1 MYQKVDFTLISYNE
15 ISCRQQEGGFYFMSH
30 LTDDDRKTISNMLA
44 HKARCI
50 EIARKIGC
58 DPTTI
63 SKEIK
68 KNRIIS
74 KEAKGDKK
82 ILCKKLEKYPFVCL
96 DCPKKYKDCTLTQL
110 RYDSGFAQKKYE
122 YRLHETRKGINL
134 TPEEHKQLNIAL
146 KEGLLS
152 KKSIYSI
159 VRSSKID
166 VSLPTVYRYIKER
179 KVDVTRMDL
188 PYAVTY
194 KKRKKTNKKYEYPEN
209 NKVDRH
215 NRTYVD
221 YLAYR
226 KTHINEMTV
235 QMDFLGSI
243 KMDSKSI
250 LTLIIPDIHFS
261 ILRIIKNKNSEKV
274 VEVFDELENRLG
286 YEKFNEVFPSILTDR
301 DPCFSDILGIEF
313 SKESGIQRT
322 YLFFCDAFK
331 SNQKASVE
339 NLNKQIR
346 KFFPK
351 GKSIDHL
358 TQDDIDT
365 INRILVE
372 SPLFSLDGYSP
383 KEAFITLF
391 GQEVFDKL
399 F

>member
-1 MYQKVDFTLISYNE
+1 
-15 ISCRQQEGGFYFMSH
+15 MSH
-30 LTDDDRKTISNMLA
+30 LTDDDRKKISNMLA
-44 HKARCI
+44 HKAKCI
-50 EIARKIGC
+50 DIANAIGC

-82 ILCKKLEKYPFVCL
+82 ILCKKLDRFPFVCL
-96 DCPKKYKDCTLTQL
+96 DCPHKYTTCTLTQL
-110 RYDSGFAQKKYE
+110 RYDSSVAQKKYE
-122 YRLHETRKGINL
+122 YKLHESRRGINL
-134 TPEEHKQLNIAL
+134 TKEEHEHLNKIL
-146 KEGLLS
+146 KEGLKD
-152 KKSIYSI
+152 KKSIYAIIHSSSLDISI
-159 VRSSKID
+159 
-166 VSLPTVYRYIKER
+166 PTVYRYINEK
-179 KVDVTRMDL
+179 KVDIAKMDL

-194 KKRKKTNKKYEYPEN
+194 KKRKKANKKYDYPGN
-209 NKVDRH
+209 SKVNRH
-215 NRTYVD
+215 NRTFID
-221 YLAYR
+221 YLAYK
-226 KTHINEMTV
+226 KTHLNELGS

-243 KMDSKSI
+243 ISDKKSI
-250 LTLIIPDIHFS
+250 LVIIIPEIHFP
-261 ILRIIKNKNSEKV
+261 ILKIIENKNSEKV
-274 VEVFDELENRLG
+274 VNIFDELEKRLG

-313 SKESGIQRT
+313 SKETGIQRT

-351 GKSIDHL
+351 GKSIDNYN
-358 TQDDIDT
+358 QDDIDAV
-365 INRILVE
+365 NKILIE
-372 SPLFSLDGYSP
+372 SPLFSLDGFSP
-383 KEAFITLF
+383 KQAFITLF

>member
-1 MYQKVDFTLISYNE
+1 
-15 ISCRQQEGGFYFMSH
+15 MSH
-30 LTDDDRKTISNMLA
+30 LTEENRKTISNMLT
-44 HKARCI
+44 HKATCK
-50 EIARKIGC
+50 EIAERIGC

-68 KNRIIS
+68 KNRVIS

-82 ILCKKLEKYPFVCL
+82 ILCKKLDRYPYVCL
-96 DCPKKYKDCTLTQL
+96 DCPKKYTTCTLTQL
-110 RYDSGFAQKKYE
+110 RYIVDVAQKKYE
-122 YRLHETRKGINL
+122 YRLHESRKGINL
-134 TPEEHKQLNIAL
+134 TKEEHDKLNEIL
-146 KEGLLS
+146 KEGLKD

-159 VRSSKID
+159 IHSSDID
-166 VSLPTVYRYIKER
+166 ISVPTVYRYIQEK
-179 KVDVTRMDL
+179 KVNISKIDL

-194 KKRKKTNKKYEYPEN
+194 KKRKKINKKYEYPEN
-209 NKVDRH
+209 NKVDRM

-221 YLAYR
+221 FLAYR
-226 KTHINEMTV
+226 KSHINEMTV

-243 KMDSKSI
+243 KSDSKSI
-250 LTLIIPDIHFS
+250 LTLIIPEIHFS
-261 ILRIIKNKNSEKV
+261 FLFIVENKSSNKV
-274 VEVFDELENRLG
+274 VEVFNDLERKLG
-286 YEKFNEVFPSILTDR
+286 FDKFNEIFPSILTDR

-313 SKESGIQRT
+313 SKENGAQRT

-331 SNQKASVE
+331 SNQKASIE

-358 TQDDIDT
+358 TQDDMYTVNKTLI
-365 INRILVE
+365 E

-383 KEAFITLF
+383 KEAFILLF
-391 GQEVFDKL
+391 GQEAFDKL